1 MSDFA
6 KPKET
11 KLKIEQILI
20 KDVGGLHSLS
30 LTLNPRMNILCGPN
44 GIGKTTILECIAHCF
59 SNGETLILRRNVL
72 ATSSEIAAS
81 LSHKGMV
88 TPVNMTF
95 TQYEPGQGASIS
107 GDTVNSGY
115 LLSLK
120 TTRTF
125 AYTPLQSITK
135 DLEKPIYTIWQDSR
149 SGVSVHDI
157 KNWFVHRYLYSAH
170 PEALTDAQMDNFE
183 LAKKCFSALNPEFSF
198 SKVVASSNEILVNS
212 PSGPIYYEYL
222 SSGFKSCL
230 AIFFGIIKEI
240 EFRFADVRAVEFE
253 GIVLIDEVELH
264 LHPEWQ
270 NKISGLLS
278 EIFPMV
284 QFVVTTH
291 SPHVIQSADRDQIL
305 ALEVRDGQ
313 VASRK
318 LPLSEYGFKGWTVDE
333 VLTDV
338 MGMTDTRTQL
348 FNELMNEFTSAIDQ
362 ENQKV
367 AKVAFEKL
375 DNSLHPLSHLRKL
388 LKLQMASLGGGE

>member
-1 MSDFA
+1 M
-6 KPKET
+6 
-11 KLKIEQILI
+11 KIEQILI

-30 LTLNPRMNILCGPN
+30 LTLNPKMNILCGPN

-72 ATSSEIAAS
+72 ATSSEITAS
-81 LSHKGMV
+81 LSYKGAV
-88 TPVNMTF
+88 IPIGLTF

-107 GDTVNSGY
+107 GDAINSGY

-125 AYTPLQSITK
+125 AYAPLQSITR
-135 DLEKPIYTIWQDSR
+135 DVEKPMYTIWQDSR

-157 KNWFVHRYLYSAH
+157 KNWFVNRYLYSAH
-170 PEALTDAQMDNFE
+170 EGALSDAQMDNFE
-183 LAKKCFSALNPEFSF
+183 LAKRCFSALNPEFSF
-198 SKVVASSNEILVNS
+198 SRVVASSNEILVNS

-240 EFRFADVRAVEFE
+240 EFRFADVRAIEFE

-270 NKISGLLS
+270 NKIAGLLS

-305 ALEVRDGQ
+305 AFEVRDGQ
-313 VASRK
+313 VGPRK
-318 LPLSEYGFKGWTVDE
+318 LPVSSYGFKGWTVDE

-348 FNELMNEFTSAIDQ
+348 FNQLMDEFTTAIDQ
-362 ENQKV
+362 EDLTS
-367 AKVAFEKL
+367 AKFSFNKL
-375 DNSLHPLSHLRKL
+375 DSSLHPLSHVRKL
-388 LKLQMASLGGGE
+388 LRLQMASLGGVD

>member
-1 MSDFA
+1 M
-6 KPKET
+6 
-11 KLKIEQILI
+11 KIEQILI

-30 LTLNPRMNILCGPN
+30 LTLNPKMNILCGPN

-72 ATSSEIAAS
+72 ATSSEITAS
-81 LSHKGMV
+81 LSHKGAV
-88 TPVNMTF
+88 IPIGIRF

-107 GDTVNSGY
+107 GDTINSGY

-125 AYTPLQSITK
+125 AYTPLQSITR
-135 DLEKPIYTIWQDSR
+135 DVEKPIYTIWQDSR

-157 KNWFVHRYLYSAH
+157 KNWFVNRYLYSAH
-170 PEALTDAQMDNFE
+170 EGALSDAQMDNFE
-183 LAKKCFSALNPEFSF
+183 LAKRCFSALNPEFSF
-198 SKVVASSNEILVNS
+198 NRVVASSNEILVNS

-230 AIFFGIIKEI
+230 AIFLGIIKEI
-240 EFRFADVRAVEFE
+240 EFRFADVQAIEFE
-253 GIVLIDEVELH
+253 GIVLIDEIELH

-270 NKISGLLS
+270 NKIAGLLS

-305 ALEVRDGQ
+305 AFEVRDGQ
-313 VASRK
+313 VGLRR
-318 LPLSEYGFKGWTVDE
+318 LPVSSYGFKGWTVDE

-348 FNELMNEFTSAIDQ
+348 FNQLMDEFTTAIDQ
-362 ENQKV
+362 EDV
-367 AKVAFEKL
+367 TSAKSSFNKL
-375 DNSLHPLSHLRKL
+375 DSSLHPLSHLRKL
-388 LKLQMASLGGGE
+388 LRLQMASLGGGD